1 MRKSIPSSKPHCDKH
16 LLRTKK
22 RSELETLPQSYIDE
36 SDAAIEAK
44 LLSLPEYLSAKR
56 VFIYFSVGR
65 EVKTQGIIS
74 HALAAEKPVAL
85 PVCENGGKMS
95 FRLVSDLSELSSGKF
110 GIPEPVPDAPELAPQ
125 AGDIVIVPALCCD
138 ENGNRLGHGAG
149 YYDRYLAKHT
159 KLHRTGIAFLEQLTD
174 EIVEEPYDY
183 RMEDMVT
190 DSVCDFCGK

>member
-22 RSELETLPQSYIDE
+22 HGELETLPQSYIDK

-95 FRLVSDLSELSSGKF
+95 FRLVSDLSELRSGKF

-138 ENGNRLGHGAG
+138 ENGDRLGHGAG
-149 YYDRYLAKHT
+149 YYDRYLAEYDCFTVCLCRK
-159 KLHRTGIAFLEQLTD
+159 RMLESFIPTEPTDVAVSLVLT
-174 EIVEEPYDY
+174 E
-183 RMEDMVT
+183 
-190 DSVCDFCGK
+190 

>member
-1 MRKSIPSSKPHCDKH
+1 MRRSIPSSKPHCDKH

-22 RSELETLPQSYIDE
+22 HGELETLPQSYIDK

-56 VFIYFSVGR
+56 VFIYFSIGR

-74 HALAAEKPVAL
+74 HALAAGKPVAL

-95 FRLVSDLSELSSGKF
+95 FRLVLDLSKLRSGKF

-138 ENGNRLGHGAG
+138 ENGDRLGHGAG
-149 YYDRYLAKHT
+149 YYDRYLAEHDCFTVCLCRK
-159 KLHRTGIAFLEQLTD
+159 RMLESFIPTEPTDVAVSLVLT
-174 EIVEEPYDY
+174 E
-183 RMEDMVT
+183 
-190 DSVCDFCGK
+190 

>member
-16 LLRTKK
+16 ILRTKK
-22 RSELETLPQSYIDE
+22 HGELETLPQSYIDE

-56 VFIYFSVGR
+56 VFVYFSIGR

-95 FRLVSDLSELSSGKF
+95 FRLVSDLSELRSGKF
-110 GIPEPVPDAPELAPQ
+110 GIPEPVPNAPELAPQ

-149 YYDRYLAKHT
+149 YYDRYLAEHACFTVCLCRK
-159 KLHRTGIAFLEQLTD
+159 RMLESFIPTEPTDVAVSLVLT
-174 EIVEEPYDY
+174 E
-183 RMEDMVT
+183 
-190 DSVCDFCGK
+190 